1 MSALLFRLG
10 GVTAAHPWRTIA
22 AWLAVLAVA
31 VGLSLAVGGQ
41 PRDDYRVAGS
51 AAQVGADFL
60 AENFDG
66 TLGSG
71 ARVVVHAENGP
82 VDPAGLAALGD
93 RLRALPHVTGVEPA
107 RMSADGDTA
116 LLSVHYGV
124 PVTAFDGSEGVDAL
138 WTATA

>member
-10 GVTAAHPWRTIA
+10 GVAAAHPWRTIA

-51 AAQVGADFL
+51 PAQVGADFL

-93 RLRALPHVTGVEPA
+93 RLRALPQVTGVEPA
-107 RMSADGDTA
+107 AETIAAVGTSGTETPLPASALGTVIVASPD
-116 LLSVHYGV
+116 
-124 PVTAFDGSEGVDAL
+124 FQKR
-138 WTATA
+138 